1 MNTKSTYQHAIVI
14 GGSIAGLT
22 AARVLSDH
30 FERVT
35 IIERDVAATAKEFRK
50 GVPQARHPHVLL
62 KGGEKALAGLFPGL
76 TQELYERGAE
86 PVNFGTDFDWFTLGQ
101 WRKKFNS
108 SIVTVACSRPLL
120 ETSVRERLEKND
132 RVTFVQESE
141 VVGLLLDEMKTR
153 VAGVRI
159 RARSG
164 NHAITTLEATL
175 VVDASG
181 RDSDAPRWLEAWGF
195 PTPKESSVTSKPGYA
210 SRLYAMP
217 EGRNDSWKAIYIQP
231 SAPNLTRGGV
241 IVPMEG
247 GRWHVT
253 MFGMAGDYPPTT
265 GEGFLEYA
273 RSLPNQA
280 IYEAIKNAEPL
291 TEIWSFRRGENRL
304 RHYDGLS
311 RHLEG
316 FLVFGDAV
324 YALNPVYGQGMTVA
338 ALGAMEMDACLRNQQ
353 RTHPDGSLSGLAK
366 RFQKRLAGVIAGPW
380 QMATGE
386 DRRWNVDENLAPPDF
401 MTRMMLGYIG
411 KFLQISLTDI
421 RMTEAFFQVQH
432 MLNPPTLL
440 FRPDI
445 LWKVLTTRVAAVE
458 SSAPTGSTGN
468 SAEPPLSTS
477 LRIEAEL

>member
-1 MNTKSTYQHAIVI
+1 MDTKPVYQHAIVI

-22 AARVLSDH
+22 AARVLTDH

-35 IIERDVAATAKEFRK
+35 IIERDVASTAGDFRK
-50 GVPQARHPHVLL
+50 GVPQGRHPHVLL
-62 KGGEKALAGLFPGL
+62 KGGEKALEGLFPGL
-76 TQELYERGAE
+76 TQELYDRGAE
-86 PVNFGTDFDWFTLGQ
+86 PVNMGADFDWFTLGQ
-101 WRKKFNS
+101 WRQKFSS

-120 ETSVRERLEKND
+120 ESSIRDRLENNPK
-132 RVTFVQESE
+132 VTFVYESE
-141 VVGLLLDEMKTR
+141 VIGLLLDETKTC
-153 VAGVRI
+153 VAGVRM

-164 NHAITTLEATL
+164 NHAIATLEATL
-175 VVDASG
+175 IVDASG
-181 RDSDAPRWLEAWGF
+181 RESDAPRWLKAWGF

-217 EGRNDSWKAIYIQP
+217 EGGKDSWKAIYIQP

-253 MFGMAGDYPPTT
+253 MFGMAGDYPPNTE
-265 GEGFLEYA
+265 EGFLEYA
-273 RSLPNQA
+273 QSLPDQT
-280 IYEAIKNAEPL
+280 IYEAIKDAAPL

-311 RHLEG
+311 RYVEG

-338 ALGAMEMDACLRNQQ
+338 ALGAMEVDACLRRQ
-353 RTHPDGSLSGLAK
+353 RNLHPNGNLSGLAK

-401 MTRMMLGYIG
+401 MTRLMLGYIG
-411 KFLQISLTDI
+411 KFLHLTLTDI
-421 RMTEAFFQVQH
+421 RLTEAFFYVQH
-432 MLNPPTLL
+432 MIAPPTLL

-445 LWKVLTTRVAAVE
+445 LWKVLTTRVAPAQE
-458 SSAPTGSTGN
+458 SSPARVTGHSHESQFTT
-468 SAEPPLSTS
+468 A
-477 LRIEAEL
+477 LRTETES